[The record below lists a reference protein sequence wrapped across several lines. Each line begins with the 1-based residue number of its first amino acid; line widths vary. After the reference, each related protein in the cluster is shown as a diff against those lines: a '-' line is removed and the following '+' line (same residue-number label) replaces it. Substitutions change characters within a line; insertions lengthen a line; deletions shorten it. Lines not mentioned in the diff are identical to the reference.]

1 VLELASGVVLVA
13 DGKVRASGA
22 IGEVTSRLDLP
33 PEAEALGLGAIL
45 EGRIDAHDEA
55 RGLTAVATPAGL
67 FQLPVLASQPGA
79 RLVLRVAA
87 KDVAIALQAPDAI
100 SVQNMLPATVED
112 IRHHAPHAVRL
123 ALRAGEARLLA
134 EITDDARRRLSLEPG
149 TKVVALVKSVAL
161 VRAP

>member
-1 VLELASGVVLVA
+1 
-13 DGKVRASGA
+13 
-22 IGEVTSRLDLP
+22 
-33 PEAEALGLGAIL
+33 
-45 EGRIDAHDEA
+45 
-55 RGLTAVATPAGL
+55 
-67 FQLPVLASQPGA
+67 
-79 RLVLRVAA
+79 LVLRVAA

-134 EITDDARRRLSLEPG
+134 EITDDARRRLGLEPS